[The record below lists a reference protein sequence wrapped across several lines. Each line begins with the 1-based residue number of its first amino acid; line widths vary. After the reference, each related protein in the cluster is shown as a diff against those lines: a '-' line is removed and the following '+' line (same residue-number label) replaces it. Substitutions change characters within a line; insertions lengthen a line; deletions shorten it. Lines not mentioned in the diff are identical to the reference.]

1 MKDIGELER
10 RINHIEYY
18 TALNLLERD
27 AESFEITDEN
37 GLNRFK
43 SGFVVDNFSG
53 HRVGDTL
60 HKDYKCAMDMQLGHL
75 RPKHMT
81 KGLFLEE
88 SVSTTADRTNAGYQK
103 TGDLITLPY
112 TEEVFSSN
120 PFASRVE
127 KVAPLLSHEWV
138 GQIALTPDSDE
149 WFETEV
155 APELVVNVEGNF
167 DAVLNA
173 NQNQIGTVW
182 NAWQTQWSG
191 ITQMTAQYLSE
202 SMRTEADSEGF
213 IRTFSPALLKVEQ
226 V

>member
-1 MKDIGELER
+1 MFLQLLIEL
-10 RINHIEYY
+10 H
-18 TALNLLERD
+18 
-27 AESFEITDEN
+27 
-37 GLNRFK
+37 
-43 SGFVVDNFSG
+43 
-53 HRVGDTL
+53 
-60 HKDYKCAMDMQLGHL
+60 
-75 RPKHMT
+75 
-81 KGLFLEE
+81 
-88 SVSTTADRTNAGYQK
+88 AGYQK

-138 GQIALTPDSDE
+138 GQIALTPDTDE

-155 APELVVNVEGNF
+155 APELVVNVQGNF

-191 ITQMTAQYLSE
+191 FTQMSTVFNP
-202 SMRTEADSEGF
+202 RTDPNF
-213 IRTFSPALLKVEQ
+213 DFPVRTIFNCV
-226 V
+226 